1 MIAYTYLFWSPL
13 KIWISN
19 QFFKRLNLGC
29 PKNSKHCIFD
39 PTRTFRI
46 LRISDLNIF
55 KLWISVFDLIWFEL
69 RIFLNIWNIFGL
81 PVWSMHFS
89 LSIAQNMR
97 EKFESVSLKTILNE
111 SNALSFYRFNTDLD
125 QDSSYT
131 STLNKHQILKF
142 LCINHDFNNK
152 IALYTVK
159 KKCL

>member
-1 MIAYTYLFWSPL
+1 
-13 KIWISN
+13 
-19 QFFKRLNLGC
+19 
-29 PKNSKHCIFD
+29 
-39 PTRTFRI
+39 
-46 LRISDLNIF
+46 
-55 KLWISVFDLIWFEL
+55 
-69 RIFLNIWNIFGL
+69 
-81 PVWSMHFS
+81 MHFS

-152 IALYTVK
+152 IALYTGK